1 VLSAH
6 SVQQIRTAE
15 ESLAAETGWDALMQ
29 RAARGLA
36 DAIVDIPSGEVVV
49 MLIGPGNN
57 GGDALFAATHL
68 LDRGV
73 RVDLCVLEP
82 ERVHAE
88 GLAAALSAGAVLVDE
103 PIGQRYCVDA
113 LFGIGAR
120 PGLAGTAA
128 RWADWIREQRPW
140 TVAVDVPSGLDVD
153 GATVAGPHVSADL
166 TVTFGTYKPALLAD
180 PAARH
185 CGEVVLVDLGLEP
198 HLPAPVVEVV
208 EPSDVHLLTD
218 ALPSPSGHKYTRGVV
233 GIRAGSQE
241 YAGAAHLCVAGAR
254 AGTAGMI
261 RFIGPEQLAQ
271 RVVDHAPEVVTAR
284 GQVQAW
290 VVGPGGGD
298 DVATGLGSVL
308 ADGLP
313 TVIDA
318 SALDHLPDR
327 FTGPVLL
334 TPHAGELARML
345 GVSREQVE
353 SAPWVH
359 ARQAACRWNAVVLLK
374 GARTV
379 VVAPD
384 GRTAV
389 NLSGTPWLGTAG
401 AGDVLAGFVGS
412 LLATGLSVFDAA
424 RLGAFLHGAAAV
436 AANPGGPI
444 TASDVAA
451 ALPRVVADFL
461 TGDLGDVRREDWT

>member
-1 VLSAH
+1 
-6 SVQQIRTAE
+6 
-15 ESLAAETGWDALMQ
+15 
-29 RAARGLA
+29 
-36 DAIVDIPSGEVVV
+36 
-49 MLIGPGNN
+49 
-57 GGDALFAATHL
+57 
-68 LDRGV
+68 
-73 RVDLCVLEP
+73 
-82 ERVHAE
+82 
-88 GLAAALSAGAVLVDE
+88 
-103 PIGQRYCVDA
+103 
-113 LFGIGAR
+113 
-120 PGLAGTAA
+120 
-128 RWADWIREQRPW
+128 
-140 TVAVDVPSGLDVD
+140 
-153 GATVAGPHVSADL
+153 L
-166 TVTFGTYKPALLAD
+166 TVTFGTYKPALLVD

-261 RFIGPEQLAQ
+261 RFVGPERLAQ

-298 DVATGLGSVL
+298 DVAAGLGSVL

-327 FTGPVLL
+327 FTGP
-334 TPHAGELARML
+334 
-345 GVSREQVE
+345 
-353 SAPWVH
+353 
-359 ARQAACRWNAVVLLK
+359 VLLK

-461 TGDLGDVRREDWT
+461 TGDLGDVRREDWA